1 MLSLSLLPML
11 VTLTP
16 PVKLTPHR
24 LSCRTVACRYT
35 YIRSALYS
43 PGSCRGTVH
52 VKGSALRNYF
62 GLKFRSIRI
71 MRA

>member
-16 PVKLTPHR
+16 PIKLTPHR

-35 YIRSALYS
+35 YIRSALHS
-43 PGSCRGTVH
+43 PGSCRGTVP
-52 VKGSALRNYF
+52 VNGSALRNYF